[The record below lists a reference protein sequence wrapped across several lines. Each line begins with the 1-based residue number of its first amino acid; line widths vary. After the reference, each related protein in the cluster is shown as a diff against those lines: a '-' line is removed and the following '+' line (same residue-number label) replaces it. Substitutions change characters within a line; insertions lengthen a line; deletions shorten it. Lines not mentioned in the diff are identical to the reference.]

1 MNHGQF
7 LIQMT
12 HKSKHHNAGFSWPVP
27 GNPRRGKISTE
38 TSLEKEDLKFSVS
51 NGVDLILDH
60 NFDLFFGVKTTEGV
74 KMTQIYR
81 LKFRLVTER
90 KPTTRNRGAERTSLS
105 TAKATPSAKNSLQAT
120 ATTNMA
126 KRHRIIT
133 LQTKPM
139 KRENTDCRRF
149 KNMPPLEFAT
159 KAMRRGNA

>member
-12 HKSKHHNAGFSWPVP
+12 HKSKHNNAGFSWPVP

-38 TSLEKEDLKFSVS
+38 TSLENEDLKFSVS

-60 NFDLFFGVKTTEGV
+60 NFDSFFGVKTTEEV

-90 KPTTRNRGAERTSLS
+90 KRTTRNRGAERTSLS
-105 TAKATPSAKNSLQAT
+105 TAKATPSAKNSQAT

-126 KRHRIIT
+126 KRQRIIT

-139 KRENTDCRRF
+139 KRENTDCRRV